1 MTIDIITGYTFD
13 AGYTFGA
20 HCMEQISRDSDHARQ
35 WHLTWQGP

>member
-20 HCMEQISRDSDHARQ
+20 HCNKYKIYKYIIIDSYTC
-35 WHLTWQGP
+35 LTFL